1 MLHWAFD
8 TMVGICTV
16 LIALGAWFGFA
27 WWRRRDI
34 PQTKWFLR
42 ACALSGISAIVALE
56 CGWIVTEV
64 GRQPW
69 IVYNVMRTSDAVT
82 QANGIWV
89 TFGLILGLYL
99 ALGVTLVVTL
109 RAMSRRW
116 RREDDHEDEVP
127 YGPDTEP
134 PPAAVAEGSP

>member
-1 MLHWAFD
+1 
-8 TMVGICTV
+8 
-16 LIALGAWFGFA
+16 
-27 WWRRRDI
+27 
-34 PQTKWFLR
+34 
-42 ACALSGISAIVALE
+42 
-56 CGWIVTEV
+56 
-64 GRQPW
+64 
-69 IVYNVMRTSDAVT
+69 VT